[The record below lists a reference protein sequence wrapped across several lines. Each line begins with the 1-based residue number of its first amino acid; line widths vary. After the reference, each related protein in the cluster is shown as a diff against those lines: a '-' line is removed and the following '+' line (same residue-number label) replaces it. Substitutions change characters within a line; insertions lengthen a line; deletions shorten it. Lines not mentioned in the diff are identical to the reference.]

1 MYRKTEDVQETR
13 RHRGDRED
21 VKMEVANGVTLLY
34 TSQGTPR
41 TAESYQKKGKGKEGS
56 FLRDFR

>member
-1 MYRKTEDVQETR
+1 MRIQGTF

-21 VKMEVANGVTLLY
+21 GKMEVANGVTLLY

-41 TAESYQKKGKGKEGS
+41 TAESYQKKEKAKKDPSLET
-56 FLRDFR
+56 LR